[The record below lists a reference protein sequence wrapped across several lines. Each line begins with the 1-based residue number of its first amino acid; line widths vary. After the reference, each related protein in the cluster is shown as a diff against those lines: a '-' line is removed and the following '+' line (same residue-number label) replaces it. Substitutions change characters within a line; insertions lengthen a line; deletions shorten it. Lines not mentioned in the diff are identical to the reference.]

1 MAKYTVKDAL
11 EELNEL
17 RNRLQSKVDQL
28 LSKREVEKVAYLL
41 FSLEKEVAEIEK
53 EARRLRLKGE
63 LDLGVYR
70 TLVKGYHE
78 FMRFILEESTKHGVE
93 RDVKNYYA
101 CLRAEYALSMRS

>member
-53 EARRLRLKGE
+53 EAE
-63 LDLGVYR
+63 
-70 TLVKGYHE
+70 VKG
-78 FMRFILEESTKHGVE
+78 
-93 RDVKNYYA
+93 
-101 CLRAEYALSMRS
+101 RA